1 MDEHKGYNKVRLVRY
16 HQAARATKKFHKSV
30 VGWFVKTT
38 KLKIQSLEKK
48 VSSQTALLASFV
60 FRPAK
65 KKPTPEIFSDS
76 PKSTYIIYRYVYLNW
91 SHQPTTS
98 LSTSIVVIQPSPHH
112 RLHLWI
118 HELWPSTWDTLSTLC
133 LCHWWGLL
141 VSAAGTSPGEGKGR
155 GTRNERA

>member
-1 MDEHKGYNKVRLVRY
+1 MSIRVTTRW
-16 HQAARATKKFHKSV
+16 
-30 VGWFVKTT
+30 GWFGTT
-38 KLKIQSLEKK
+38 RPPGPQKNSTKASLGGLLKPQSWKSSRWKKRSHLKLLCWP
-48 VSSQTALLASFV
+48 LLF
-60 FRPAK
+60 FDPQK